1 MASVL
6 EKHGFEFIIIKPED
20 RAFAEQMHFSHAII
34 VPRSARTITE
44 SGQVGIQADATVP
57 ADMNTEFKVAF
68 EKVKEVLVEAGL
80 GANALEY
87 VFEVTF
93 LMPLERSGTER
104 HKDLEACTRSVL

>member
-1 MASVL
+1 
-6 EKHGFEFIIIKPED
+6 
-20 RAFAEQMHFSHAII
+20 
-34 VPRSARTITE
+34 
-44 SGQVGIQADATVP
+44 
-57 ADMNTEFKVAF
+57 MNTEFKVAF

-87 VFEVTF
+87 VLEVTF